1 VPDLPPL
8 TPSSGGMPNRFGLAP
23 PPLQA
28 CEELEGRAMAQA
40 LVGLRPQEVQAGIL
54 QQTRKSGRY

>member
-1 VPDLPPL
+1 MPD
-8 TPSSGGMPNRFGLAP
+8 RFSLAP